1 MHHDIYKKQ
10 RAGEGMAFPGARRGV
25 HRGAGAA
32 PIQPP
37 GRGRGD
43 RKHINVKGRCAMLK
57 ILDGFLDRIFGDK
70 LWRLFVIRGD
80 GVDI

>member
-1 MHHDIYKKQ
+1 
-10 RAGEGMAFPGARRGV
+10 
-25 HRGAGAA
+25 
-32 PIQPP
+32 
-37 GRGRGD
+37 
-43 RKHINVKGRCAMLK
+43 MLK